1 MALTRR
7 CPASLAGRR
16 ALAPRIW
23 GGRAHSLIGYPGLRP
38 TSPRTP
44 GRGPA
49 RPFHGPLR
57 ETRNGHTPVTSQYS
71 VHLDESLSVRSKFI
85 WHEGEFCFTLKSI
98 PAQFV
103 STPMLTCAASDRA
116 PKKLRPALHA
126 ARAEAATSRDDV
138 VGARL
143 VARIARIRTR
153 HTAGAHAP
161 MNSPN
166 EHPHGCHTS
175 AHPIPSVARRCCPRL
190 TTLHTHFF
198 LGGVSGRLPNPNLA
212 FSAGLRMR
220 KEHMRLSSMVIT
232 APALSNSPQ

>member
-1 MALTRR
+1 MALTRL

-23 GGRAHSLIGYPGLRP
+23 GGRAHALIGYPGLRP

-57 ETRNGHTPVTSQYS
+57 ETRNGHTPVTRA
-71 VHLDESLSVRSKFI
+71 VPFVCIRWPNALSVRSKFH
-85 WHEGEFCFTLKSI
+85 WHEGVILFY
-98 PAQFV
+98 AQKY
-103 STPMLTCAASDRA
+103 TCTIRLNTDAYLRRVIARRN
-116 PKKLRPALHA
+116 LRPALHA
-126 ARAEAATSRDDV
+126 ARRGRGRATSRDDV

-161 MNSPN
+161 MNTPN

-175 AHPIPSVARRCCPRL
+175 AHPIPS
-190 TTLHTHFF
+190 
-198 LGGVSGRLPNPNLA
+198 SLA
-212 FSAGLRMR
+212 AAA
-220 KEHMRLSSMVIT
+220 H
-232 APALSNSPQ
+232 A

>member
-23 GGRAHSLIGYPGLRP
+23 GGRAHALIGYPGLRP

-71 VHLDESLSVRSKFI
+71 VHLDESLNGSLKVYLARRRNSVLRSKVYL
-85 WHEGEFCFTLKSI
+85 HNSSQHRCCNL
-98 PAQFV
+98 
-103 STPMLTCAASDRA
+103 RA
-116 PKKLRPALHA
+116 VIARRNSLRPVTANKP
-126 ARAEAATSRDDV
+126 RSPRDDV
-138 VGARL
+138 VGSRL

-161 MNSPN
+161 MNTPN
-166 EHPHGCHTS
+166 EHPMDAT
-175 AHPIPSVARRCCPRL
+175 R
-190 TTLHTHFF
+190 LHTQSPHR
-198 LGGVSGRLPNPNLA
+198 SP
-212 FSAGLRMR
+212 
-220 KEHMRLSSMVIT
+220 
-232 APALSNSPQ
+232 PAAHA

>member
-23 GGRAHSLIGYPGLRP
+23 DGRAHALIGYPGLRP

-57 ETRNGHTPVTSQYS
+57 ETRNGHTPVTRA
-71 VHLDESLSVRSKFI
+71 VPFVCIRWTNALSVRSKFH
-85 WHEGEFCFTLKSI
+85 WHEGVILFY
-98 PAQFV
+98 AQKY
-103 STPMLTCAASDRA
+103 TCTIRLNTDAYLRRVIARRN
-116 PKKLRPALHA
+116 LRPALHA
-126 ARAEAATSRDDV
+126 ARRGRAPRDVPRRDV

-161 MNSPN
+161 MNTPN

-175 AHPIPSVARRCCPRL
+175 AHPIPS
-190 TTLHTHFF
+190 
-198 LGGVSGRLPNPNLA
+198 SLA
-212 FSAGLRMR
+212 AAA
-220 KEHMRLSSMVIT
+220 H
-232 APALSNSPQ
+232 A

>member
-1 MALTRR
+1 MALTRL

-23 GGRAHSLIGYPGLRP
+23 GGRAHALIGYPGLRP

-57 ETRNGHTPVTSQYS
+57 ETRNGHTPVTRAVPFVCIRWTNLFRFAQSFIGTKANS
-71 VHLDESLSVRSKFI
+71 VLRSKVYLHNSSQHRCLLARRVI
-85 WHEGEFCFTLKSI
+85 
-98 PAQFV
+98 A
-103 STPMLTCAASDRA
+103 RRN
-116 PKKLRPALHA
+116 LRPALHA
-126 ARAEAATSRDDV
+126 RRARADGGRARASRDDV

-161 MNSPN
+161 MNTPN

-175 AHPIPSVARRCCPRL
+175 AHPIPS
-190 TTLHTHFF
+190 
-198 LGGVSGRLPNPNLA
+198 SLA
-212 FSAGLRMR
+212 AAA
-220 KEHMRLSSMVIT
+220 H
-232 APALSNSPQ
+232 A